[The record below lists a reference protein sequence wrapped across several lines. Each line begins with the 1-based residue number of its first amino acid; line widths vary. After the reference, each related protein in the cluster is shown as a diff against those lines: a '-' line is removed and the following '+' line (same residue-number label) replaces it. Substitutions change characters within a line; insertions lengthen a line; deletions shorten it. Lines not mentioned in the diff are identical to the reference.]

1 MKKCPFCAEEIQDQ
15 AIKCRYCGSML
26 DGSGGKGASPAA
38 GAPSAHGAPLP
49 AGPPPAA
56 LGPAQTIFE
65 GAPSW
70 KAWFWSHILAGV
82 LILAAVA
89 LAWIGFLSKFTPLT
103 PLQTLIGIGAL
114 VLAALVWLLVLT
126 LIRKSSRYRITSR
139 NLDTEH
145 GIISKQ
151 IETLQLWRV
160 RDLDF
165 RQSFTDRLLGIAQI
179 RVFTADVSDPE
190 IILKGLPA
198 SRDIFDKLKDAA
210 ELARQQRVVGIVE

>member
-1 MKKCPFCAEEIQDQ
+1 MKKCPFCAEEIQDA
-15 AIKCRYCGSML
+15 AIKCRFCGSML
-26 DGSGGKGASPAA
+26 DGSGSAGPAAKPGAS
-38 GAPSAHGAPLP
+38 PLP

-56 LGPAQTIFE
+56 LGPTQTIFE

-70 KAWFWSHILAGV
+70 KAWFWSHVLAALLFV
-82 LILAAVA
+82 AAVA
-89 LAWIGFLSKFTPLT
+89 LAWIGFLSRFKPLT
-103 PLQTLIGIGAL
+103 PMVTLIGIGAL
-114 VLAALVWLLVLT
+114 VLAALVWLLILT
-126 LIRKSSRYRITSR
+126 LVRKSSRYRITNR

-151 IETLQLWRV
+151 IETLQLWRI

-165 RQSFTDRLLGIAQI
+165 RQSFTDRILGIAQI

-190 IILKGLPA
+190 LVLRGLPA
-198 SRDIFDKLKDAA
+198 SRDVFDKLKDAA

>member
-1 MKKCPFCAEEIQDQ
+1 
-15 AIKCRYCGSML
+15 ML
-26 DGSGGKGASPAA
+26 DGSGAKP
-38 GAPSAHGAPLP
+38 GAPGGSPLP
-49 AGPPPAA
+49 AGAPPTS

-70 KAWFWSHILAGV
+70 KAWFWSHVLAVV
-82 LILAAVA
+82 LLLGAVA
-89 LAWIGFLSKFTPLT
+89 LAWLGFLARFPWLR
-103 PLQTLIGIGAL
+103 TLIGIGAL
-114 VLAALVWLLVLT
+114 VLGALVWLLILT
-126 LIRKSSRYRITSR
+126 LFRKSARYRITSR

-145 GIISKQ
+145 GIVSKQ
-151 IETLQLWRV
+151 IETLQLWRI

-190 IILKGLPA
+190 LILKGLPA
-198 SRDIFDKLKDAA
+198 SRDVFDKLKDAA